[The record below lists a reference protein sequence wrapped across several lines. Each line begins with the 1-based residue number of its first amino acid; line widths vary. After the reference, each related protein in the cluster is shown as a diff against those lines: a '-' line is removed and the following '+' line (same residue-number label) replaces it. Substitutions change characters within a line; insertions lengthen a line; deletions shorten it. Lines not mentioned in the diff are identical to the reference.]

1 MTPQCGHRGLVNVQL
16 LKALVHS
23 GALHTPETLTLDVTH
38 TSRSIGIR
46 KMEREGAVET
56 ITDVNRDARFRHNV
70 RTETENTDTKRHQT
84 LQHAG
89 SGCVKVRSSR
99 SAVVCLVLLCVL
111 LLTAVIV
118 LGVNLHDMIEEFY
131 IKNKNITDEIEELK
145 KRKSNL
151 ASDVT
156 NLSDKN
162 ETLFAKNETLHKE
175 MKELWLKISK
185 MDGWKC
191 NQSSLYY
198 VSSEMK
204 NWRES
209 RRDCKERGSDL
220 IIINNKEEQDF
231 VKTDLAGSEFWI
243 GLTEVESTWKW
254 VDDSLPITEL
264 WASGKPSDSSG
275 NKDCA
280 VNLSSG
286 FAEYS
291 CDQKFKWI
299 CEKNI

>member
-1 MTPQCGHRGLVNVQL
+1 
-16 LKALVHS
+16 
-23 GALHTPETLTLDVTH
+23 
-38 TSRSIGIR
+38 
-46 KMEREGAVET
+46 MERKGAVET
-56 ITDVNRDARFRHNV
+56 ITDVNRDARYRHNV
-70 RTETENTDTKRHQT
+70 RTESENTDTKRHQT
-84 LQHAG
+84 PQHTG
-89 SGCVKVRSSR
+89 SGCVKVRSFR
-99 SAVVCLVLLCVL
+99 AAVVCLVLLCVL

-131 IKNKNITDEIEELK
+131 IKNKNITDEIDELK

-156 NLSDKN
+156 ELSVKNTNLCKQ
-162 ETLFAKNETLHKE
+162 NETLHKE

-191 NQSSLYY
+191 YQSSLYY
-198 VSSEMK
+198 VSSDVSPVMK
-204 NWRES
+204 NWNES

-231 VKTDLAGSEFWI
+231 VKTISGGSEFWI
-243 GLTEVESTWKW
+243 GLIEVDSTWKW

-291 CDQKFKWI
+291 CDQKRKWI

>member
-1 MTPQCGHRGLVNVQL
+1 
-16 LKALVHS
+16 
-23 GALHTPETLTLDVTH
+23 
-38 TSRSIGIR
+38 
-46 KMEREGAVET
+46 MERKGAVEK
-56 ITDVNRDARFRHNV
+56 ITDVNRDARYRHNV
-70 RTETENTDTKRHQT
+70 RTESENTDTKRHQT
-84 LQHAG
+84 LQHTG
-89 SGCVKVRSSR
+89 SGCVNVRNFR
-99 SAVVCLVLLCVL
+99 AAVVCLVLLCVL

-131 IKNKNITDEIEELK
+131 IKNKNITDEIKDLE

-156 NLSDKN
+156 KISATN
-162 ETLFAKNETLHKE
+162 ESLFAQNKILHKE
-175 MKELWLKISK
+175 MEELWLEISK
-185 MDGWKC
+185 MDRWKC
-191 NQSSLYY
+191 YQSSLYY

-231 VKTDLAGSEFWI
+231 VKTVSGGSGFWI
-243 GLTEVESTWKW
+243 GLTEVKSTWKW

-291 CDQKFKWI
+291 CDQKRKWI